1 VRYLE
6 DKFQKYLKNSG
17 LNLIIHHEVDPIRLA
32 EVIQDKETEAI
43 IWVSHAAKEKEQV
56 PGRSAPAVIM
66 DIHGNDVKNFFSTIP
81 SRIKFLGIV
90 GCQAE
95 EIFNGFK
102 ERGHYVTNP
111 DLEIMSFRK
120 KVSMQRGIKK
130 VAKRLA
136 YLLRNPKS
144 ETPVEDQEMVEFT
157 LSRSDLDSVTTQ
169 SSWVEFGDKVLGI
182 FKGSEMGTVYGS
194 VPRSIY
200 EKMENKNI
208 KHNRLHH
215 LEQKDESFGR
225 LEINSSEADIWWK
238 LFELRGKPLGGKHQ
252 HLYQFRK

>member
-1 VRYLE
+1 
-6 DKFQKYLKNSG
+6 
-17 LNLIIHHEVDPIRLA
+17 
-32 EVIQDKETEAI
+32 
-43 IWVSHAAKEKEQV
+43 
-56 PGRSAPAVIM
+56 
-66 DIHGNDVKNFFSTIP
+66 
-81 SRIKFLGIV
+81 
-90 GCQAE
+90 
-95 EIFNGFK
+95 
-102 ERGHYVTNP
+102 
-111 DLEIMSFRK
+111 
-120 KVSMQRGIKK
+120 MQRGIKK